1 MAEKKFVRVLWH
13 DAADL
18 EKTWVQPEDIAQF
31 TNELCEVVSWGWVV
45 GTSKKYVTLAADY
58 IAETET
64 YGRITKIPRGM
75 VAKIEEFKQG

>member
-1 MAEKKFVRVLWH
+1 MKDKKFVRVVWH

-18 EKTWVQPEDIAQF
+18 EKTWVGAEDIAQF

-45 GTSKKYVTLAADY
+45 STSKKYVTLAADY

-64 YGRITKIPRGM
+64 YGRVTKIPRGM
-75 VAKIEEFKQG
+75 VAHIEEFKQK